1 MGIFDRWRTPADAPW
16 QPPALGACACE
27 EHVEQLRDH
36 RIGQTDSQTD
46 DGSDTGTGTG
56 TGTGVTVGS
65 LLVAGDLAAE
75 PVGPEPGHVELPAT
89 GQRLG
94 PFHWRV
100 RLEGRGR
107 ELYVVGAPAAVDDC
121 LSLQAGVDRV
131 LWLDHK
137 DLLVGAPTLCASGVM
152 AALVRALDNPR
163 VRGEG

>member
-1 MGIFDRWRTPADAPW
+1 MGLFDRWRTPAEAPW

-27 EHVEQLRDH
+27 EHVEQLREH
-36 RIGQTDSQTD
+36 RVGEG
-46 DGSDTGTGTG
+46 DGDTGS
-56 TGTGVTVGS
+56 GTGVTVGA
-65 LLVAGDLAAE
+65 LLDAGDLAAE
-75 PVGPEPGHVELPAT
+75 PVGPEPGHVELPTT

-163 VRGEG
+163 VRGG